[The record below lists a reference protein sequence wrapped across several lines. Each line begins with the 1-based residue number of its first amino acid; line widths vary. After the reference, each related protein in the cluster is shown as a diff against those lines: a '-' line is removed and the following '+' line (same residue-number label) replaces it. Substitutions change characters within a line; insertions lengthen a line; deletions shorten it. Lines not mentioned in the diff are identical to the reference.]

1 MLRIALRVRLRLR
14 SAQDDTKGSEAEDFK
29 KNNPSVTLPRGTL
42 FTKEAKVTLATKSF
56 LATVCHPE
64 RSRSLR
70 VVNEQTKVR
79 STAGI
84 S

>member
-1 MLRIALRVRLRLR
+1 MFRVFATFFEKKGGAKKLSIGKFLSLYIVRSGFVIAE
-14 SAQDDTKGSEAEDFK
+14 SELLYIEKHICD
-29 KNNPSVTLPRGTL
+29 
-42 FTKEAKVTLATKSF
+42 KSF
-56 LATVCHPE
+56 FATMCHPE

>member
-1 MLRIALRVRLRLR
+1 MTFALNRYIAKLIKRLLLEEK
-14 SAQDDTKGSEAEDFK
+14 ANVAFAIKD
-29 KNNPSVTLPRGTL
+29 
-42 FTKEAKVTLATKSF
+42 F